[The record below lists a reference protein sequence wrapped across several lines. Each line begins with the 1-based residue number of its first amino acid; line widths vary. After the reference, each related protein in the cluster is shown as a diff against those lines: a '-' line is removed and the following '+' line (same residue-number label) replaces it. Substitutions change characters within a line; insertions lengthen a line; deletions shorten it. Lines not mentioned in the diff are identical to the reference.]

1 MLVVV
6 RRLQRPV
13 LMRVWGVQRWLRW
26 WDRDDPEKAAAGPDA
41 VKMREWAQDQGIE
54 VFRDCYLDWVHLAM
68 ASSMNA

>member
-1 MLVVV
+1 VGCAEVVAV
-6 RRLQRPV
+6 V
-13 LMRVWGVQRWLRW
+13 G
-26 WDRDDPEKAAAGPDA
+26 RDDPEKAAAGPDA